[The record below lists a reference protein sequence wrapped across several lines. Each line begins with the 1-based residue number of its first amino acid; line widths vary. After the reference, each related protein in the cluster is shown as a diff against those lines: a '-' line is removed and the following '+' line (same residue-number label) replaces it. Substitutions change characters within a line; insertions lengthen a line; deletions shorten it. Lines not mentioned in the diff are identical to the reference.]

1 LIRSGDYTLVHYGGQ
16 GNAVRIGV
24 SRIRIG
30 IRRIRIGVSHIR

>member
-1 LIRSGDYTLVHYGGQ
+1 VHNSGQ

-30 IRRIRIGVSHIR
+30 VSRIRIGIS